1 MAPRLSVVCMA
12 AEMALAL
19 SPTPRDNVLLTQV
32 SEVSSLALLPV
43 LGAWVG
49 KVAWPADA
57 SHH

>member
-1 MAPRLSVVCMA
+1 VAPRLSVVCMA

-32 SEVSSLALLPV
+32 SSLALLPV